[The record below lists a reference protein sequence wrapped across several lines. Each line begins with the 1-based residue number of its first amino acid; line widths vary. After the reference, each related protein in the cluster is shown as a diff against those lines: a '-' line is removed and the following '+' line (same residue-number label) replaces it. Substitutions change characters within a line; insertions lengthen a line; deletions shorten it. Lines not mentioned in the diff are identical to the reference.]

1 MVKISKTWKF
11 HFQSTCFPCRWVPSS
26 TKKAKHFRWSKGQ
39 GWTVFCKISWET
51 NLKHHGDLFFFLD
64 LNVTYNLRLMSC
76 FRMLA
81 RWKVSALRLEVSTSC
96 WWWLDHW
103 AHPNQNT
110 LRWKMFWCLIMTIPL
125 NIAAWSVSLV
135 SQQESYD
142 TYHGHGRSPVRRN
155 AFGHQWCNG
164 EFIFHEKK
172 MDTIILEEKPISK
185 NGFFKFLPWFSLDLF
200 WSLVHKGMSNWMYL
214 SQNQHLWQHD
224 AATYGCWEQ
233 QIS

>member
-1 MVKISKTWKF
+1 MIYIYIHVRHRIRRLDLRSLVVKIPKSWKI

-39 GWTVFCKISWET
+39 GWTVFLQDILGNKSEASWRS
-51 NLKHHGDLFFFLD
+51 DFFFLD
-64 LNVTYNLRLMSC
+64 LNVTYNLRLVSC

-81 RWKVSALRLEVSTSC
+81 RWKVSPLRLEVSTSC

-103 AHPNQNT
+103 VHPNQNT

-155 AFGHQWCNG
+155 AFGRQWW
-164 EFIFHEKK
+164 IHLSWKK

-200 WSLVHKGMSNWMYL
+200 GH
-214 SQNQHLWQHD
+214 
-224 AATYGCWEQ
+224 
-233 QIS
+233 

>member
-1 MVKISKTWKF
+1 MLPLPLSPKLNEKGETFSME
-11 HFQSTCFPCRWVPSS
+11 QRSRLDCFFARYLG
-26 TKKAKHFRWSKGQ
+26 KQIWSIMEI
-39 GWTVFCKISWET
+39 W
-51 NLKHHGDLFFFLD
+51 FFFLD
-64 LNVTYNLRLMSC
+64 LNVTYNLRLVSC

-81 RWKVSALRLEVSTSC
+81 RWKVSPLRLEVSTSC

-103 AHPNQNT
+103 VHPNQNT

-155 AFGHQWCNG
+155 AFGRQWW
-164 EFIFHEKK
+164 IHLSWKK

-200 WSLVHKGMSNWMYL
+200 GH
-214 SQNQHLWQHD
+214 
-224 AATYGCWEQ
+224 
-233 QIS
+233 